1 MAKELKASI
10 LLIED
15 EDAIASIIKYNL
27 KKEGYHVI
35 SASDGE
41 EGYEIA
47 KRNKPDIIL
56 LDWVLPSMQG
66 IDVCKMLRKAPETA
80 NTPVIMISSK
90 KEDIDKVMGLEY
102 GADDYMVK
110 PFSQV
115 ELLARIKAVLRRIR
129 PAFSGKQ
136 LTFLDIVLDLGGH
149 KVTRGGKELKLSPIE
164 FKILQIL
171 MENPGRVISRDSLM
185 DKIWGNEVFV
195 GVRTIDVHITRLR
208 KTLLDYAKDD
218 HDVIKTIRLAGYTLV
233 SSNTEEE

>member
-1 MAKELKASI
+1 MAKELKPTI

-41 EGYEIA
+41 EGYEVA
-47 KRNKPDIIL
+47 KRTRPDVIL

-66 IDVCKMLRKAPETA
+66 IDVCKMLRKSPETS
-80 NTPVIMISSK
+80 NVPVIMISSK

-115 ELLARIKAVLRRIR
+115 ELIARIKAVLRRIR
-129 PAFSGKQ
+129 PAFSGKE
-136 LTFLDIVLDLGGH
+136 LSFLDISLDLGGH
-149 KVTRGGKELKLSPIE
+149 KVTRGGKEIKLSPIE

-195 GVRTIDVHITRLR
+195 GVRTVDVHITRLR
-208 KTLLDYAKDD
+208 KALLDYSKDN

-233 SSNTEEE
+233 SSNNEEE

>member
-1 MAKELKASI
+1 MAKELKPTI

-27 KKEGYHVI
+27 KKEGYHVV
-35 SASDGE
+35 STSDGE
-41 EGYEIA
+41 EGYEMA
-47 KRNKPDIIL
+47 KQSKPDVIV
-56 LDWVLPSMQG
+56 LDWMLPSMHG
-66 IDVCKMLRKAPETA
+66 IDVCKMLRKAPETS
-80 NTPVIMISSK
+80 NVPVIMISSR
-90 KEDIDKVMGLEY
+90 KEDIDKVTGLEY

-115 ELLARIKAVLRRIR
+115 ELIARIKAVLRRIR
-129 PAFSGKQ
+129 PAFSGKE
-136 LTFLDIVLDLGGH
+136 LSFLDIHLDLGAH
-149 KVTRGGKELKLSPIE
+149 RVTRAGKELKLSPIE

-195 GVRTIDVHITRLR
+195 GVRTVDVHITRLR
-208 KTLLDYAKDD
+208 KALLDYATDD